1 MPCNKRGFMC
11 VVKVPRGARL
21 MLVDKLLKTVTKN
34 HKIFMA
40 QVALFV
46 LLLTLI
52 LYAR

>member
-1 MPCNKRGFMC
+1 MPCNKRGF
-11 VVKVPRGARL
+11 VRIVKVPRGAL
-21 MLVDKLLKTVTKN
+21 LVLVDKLLKTVAKN

>member
-1 MPCNKRGFMC
+1 MA
-11 VVKVPRGARL
+11 KVAERAL
-21 MLVDKLLKTVTKN
+21 LVLVDKLLKTVAKN